1 MHSIIYLSNITG
13 PSTAGNNPVNSVY
26 LLIFL
31 LKTNDDMVCKVV
43 KFFID
48 ACFVEGQF
56 VSPNTQISV
65 CKILQSFIFAGFRWQ
80 VHEFKGAL
88 KLSSSITGNL
98 HSLIKTSFNQNCK
111 KWNGL
116 HWHLA
121 WTCTSQTCFTD
132 LFVLINTPWNRTSVN
147 INVEL
152 WSIQGGAENMF
163 FSSYIQRK
171 KLSTVKAFFSK
182 KIV

>member
-1 MHSIIYLSNITG
+1 MHSIIHLSNITG
-13 PSTAGNNPVNSVY
+13 PSTAGKNPLNLVY

-48 ACFVEGQF
+48 ACIVEEQF

-80 VHEFKGAL
+80 VHEFKGAV
-88 KLSSSITGNL
+88 KLSSSVTGNT

-111 KWNGL
+111 K
-116 HWHLA
+116 
-121 WTCTSQTCFTD
+121 
-132 LFVLINTPWNRTSVN
+132 
-147 INVEL
+147 
-152 WSIQGGAENMF
+152 
-163 FSSYIQRK
+163 
-171 KLSTVKAFFSK
+171 
-182 KIV
+182 

>member
-1 MHSIIYLSNITG
+1 MDQYRSWLLTNRPFHGLWCHLGWGANKTNCTIHWTEIYPTDSIIHLSNITK
-13 PSTAGNNPVNSVY
+13 PSTAGKKPLNLVY

-48 ACFVEGQF
+48 ACIVVEQF

-80 VHEFKGAL
+80 VHEFRGAV
-88 KLSSSITGNL
+88 KLSSSVTGNT

-111 KWNGL
+111 KWKGL

-121 WTCTSQTCFTD
+121 WTCTSQTCFTV
-132 LFVLINTPWNRTSVN
+132 F
-147 INVEL
+147 
-152 WSIQGGAENMF
+152 
-163 FSSYIQRK
+163 
-171 KLSTVKAFFSK
+171 
-182 KIV
+182 